1 MRIHFDEQAD
11 AIYFRLDES
20 PIVESEEIRA
30 GIILDFND
38 ADQVVGIE
46 ILGVKDRVPLA
57 NLKSM
62 QFEVA

>member
-11 AIYFRLDES
+11 AVYIRLDES
-20 PIVESEEIRA
+20 PIVGSEEIRT
-30 GIILDFND
+30 GVVLDFNA